1 MKIVILAVLSGAAIG
16 TASAAAELAT
26 PSRELL
32 AMTPA
37 DFAKSASVK
46 DDALELSAT
55 ITTEPGYQERHG
67 LLRIVWSDVFL
78 RAFVDKKSG
87 VATYQL
93 YQRIVYGG
101 RYYRYFESV
110 NIETPAGPR
119 AIETI
124 NLGRTERCSRAQLTG
139 GCVRTEDLAVPVD
152 AALLKTIAAS
162 YAPGADAAWHFRFKA
177 QTGEDFDGV
186 IVPAEV
192 AGLLAAVADYRR
204 GHGLGGGS

>member
-46 DDALELSAT
+46 DDALELLAT

-119 AIETI
+119 AIATI

-152 AALLKTIAAS
+152 AALLKAIAAS
-162 YAPGADAAWHFRFKA
+162 YAPGADTAWHFRFKA